1 MPLEPSDSLAL
12 PAACYAIATPSA
24 ARAPRLRAFNDT
36 LADELSLESD
46 GEEALAARYSG
57 LRVPDGLTPLALA
70 YAGHQFGHF
79 VPQLGDGRA
88 ILLGTATRE
97 DGARFD
103 VQLKGAGR
111 TPFSRRGDGR
121 SSLGPVVREFLLSEA
136 MHALGVPTTRALA
149 AVETGETVLREDELP
164 GAILTRV
171 ASSHVRVGTFEFF
184 AARRMHTELE
194 AILDFAIARHHP
206 DLVGAPGRAIAFF
219 ERVCEATMRLV
230 ARWMSVGFIHGV
242 MNTDNTTVSG
252 ETLDYGPCAFM
263 DTFRWDKVY
272 SSIDQRGR
280 YRYSAQP
287 QIAAWNLAVLGST
300 LMPLAGE
307 GAEAAVD
314 RVLDTLEARFER
326 AWLEAFAPKLGLLEP
341 SADDHALIRG
351 WLDHLEAEGLDF
363 TNSFR
368 TLDPASGEGSAFHE
382 AWRAR
387 LLSQAAPDE
396 DVRALMRAHNPAL
409 IPRNHLVE
417 RAITSAREGDWS
429 VFERLRSAWERP
441 FEDQPDAADLTR
453 PPEPHEIVYRTFCGT

>member
-12 PAACYAIATPSA
+12 PAACYALATPSA
-24 ARAPRLRAFNDT
+24 ARAPRLRAFNDA
-36 LADELSLESD
+36 LAAELGLERD

-70 YAGHQFGHF
+70 YAGHQFGHGA
-79 VPQLGDGRA
+79 QLGDGRA

-230 ARWMSVGFIHGV
+230 ARWMSVGFIHGG
-242 MNTDNTTVSG
+242 MNTDNTTVPARRSTTALRFG
-252 ETLDYGPCAFM
+252 HVPLGQGLQLIDLAGATVTARSHRSRPEPRRARQHLDAAGG
-263 DTFRWDKVY
+263 RRR
-272 SSIDQRGR
+272 RGR
-280 YRYSAQP
+280 RGRRAGH
-287 QIAAWNLAVLGST
+287 ARGAV
-300 LMPLAGE
+300 
-307 GAEAAVD
+307 
-314 RVLDTLEARFER
+314 
-326 AWLEAFAPKLGLLEP
+326 
-341 SADDHALIRG
+341 
-351 WLDHLEAEGLDF
+351 
-363 TNSFR
+363 
-368 TLDPASGEGSAFHE
+368 
-382 AWRAR
+382 
-387 LLSQAAPDE
+387 
-396 DVRALMRAHNPAL
+396 
-409 IPRNHLVE
+409 
-417 RAITSAREGDWS
+417 
-429 VFERLRSAWERP
+429 
-441 FEDQPDAADLTR
+441 
-453 PPEPHEIVYRTFCGT
+453 